1 MKKAI
6 TFITILILIVSLTE
20 SVLCIRTDIKVRNWY
35 RTDFKITFIG
45 LPDGTVFGDYIDQK
59 GKEHI
64 NEPSFYD
71 PSISGYKTE
80 VEKYYGKVI
89 RVVID
94 PDSGQVMDYDRLM
107 TSNLVFIGIF
117 LISSLTLAVLK
128 IKKSRE
134 A

>member
-1 MKKAI
+1 MEFEA
-6 TFITILILIVSLTE
+6 LV
-20 SVLCIRTDIKVRNWY
+20 
-35 RTDFKITFIG
+35 
-45 LPDGTVFGDYIDQK
+45 DQK

-89 RVVID
+89 RVVVD